1 MEYAIILVL
10 VAIIAIGGGIL
21 VNKLNVKDSTLT
33 FVQLLLKGVDY
44 ISSRIDYKYSGNV
57 SEVIEWVEESIELVE
72 ETIGV
77 TNINEKKQII
87 KNKASDIAKEYGVPV
102 DEDLLK
108 IIDEGIQFFIDEG
121 ILK

>member
-1 MEYAIILVL
+1 
-10 VAIIAIGGGIL
+10 
-21 VNKLNVKDSTLT
+21 
-33 FVQLLLKGVDY
+33 LKGVDY